1 MEKISIVVP
10 IYKVE
15 KYLNK
20 CIESILKQTYKNLE
34 IILVDDGSPD
44 SCGKICDRYK
54 QKDNRIIVIHQENKG
69 LSGARNTGLSRATGK
84 YICFIDSDDYIN
96 QNMIET
102 LYNNLKLTNSDIS
115 ICGFSQVG
123 EDEIIEKTQKEIA
136 IKVMNK
142 ETCLKKLLYHKYNI
156 DIVTWN
162 KLYKKELFNNIK
174 FPERKIYE
182 DFATIPFLIDK
193 ANSICCTNQKM
204 YYYVQ
209 RKGSINNDSNF
220 NVKIYDL
227 IENLKI
233 MEDFIVSKYSKIY
246 KDIIPGILFFNIIA
260 INQIIKFNR
269 CDENKEYISEIQ
281 DKVNKYKKN
290 IIFSNRLTILQKT
303 KLVLLSNLKLYKK
316 ILLIY
321 KGRK

>member
-15 KYLNK
+15 KYLEK

-34 IILVDDGSPD
+34 IILVNDGSPD
-44 SCGKICDRYK
+44 SCGEICEKYK
-54 QKDNRIIVIHQENKG
+54 QKDNRIIVIRQENKG
-69 LSGARNTGLSRATGK
+69 LSGARNTGLSKATGK
-84 YICFIDSDDYIN
+84 YICFIDSDDYISK
-96 QNMIET
+96 NMIET

-123 EDEIIEKTQKEIA
+123 EDEIIEKSKQKGVLKI
-136 IKVMNK
+136 IDK
-142 ETCLKKLLYHKYNI
+142 ETCLKKLLYHRYNI

-174 FPERKIYE
+174 FPEGKIYE
-182 DFATIPFLIDK
+182 DFATIPFLVDK
-193 ANSICCTNQKM
+193 ANNICCTNQKL

-209 RKGSINNDSNF
+209 RKGSINNNSNF

-227 IENLKI
+227 IENLKV
-233 MEDFIVSKYSKIY
+233 MEDFVESKYSKIY

-260 INQIIKFNR
+260 INQMIQFNK
-269 CDENKEYISEIQ
+269 CDENKEYILEVQ
-281 DKVNKYKKN
+281 NKVNKYKKN
-290 IIFSNRLTILQKT
+290 IIFSNKLTITQKV
-303 KLVLLSNLKLYKK
+303 KLVLLSNLNLYKK
-316 ILLIY
+316 VLLIY

>member
-20 CIESILKQTYKNLE
+20 CVESILKQTYKNLE

-44 SCGKICDRYK
+44 LCGEICDRYK

-84 YICFIDSDDYIN
+84 YICFIDSDDYIK

-102 LYNNLKLTNSDIS
+102 LFNNLKLTNSDIS

-123 EDEIIEKTQKEIA
+123 EDEIIEKAQKESTIE
-136 IKVMNK
+136 VMNK
-142 ETCLKKLLYHKYNI
+142 ETCLKKILYHKYNI

-174 FPERKIYE
+174 FPEGKIYE

-193 ANSICCTNQKM
+193 ANGICCTNQKM

-209 RKGSINNDSNF
+209 REGSINNDSNF

-227 IENLKI
+227 TENLKI
-233 MEDFIVSKYSKIY
+233 MEDFIGGKYSRIY

-260 INQIIKFNR
+260 INQMIKFNR
-269 CDENKEYISEIQ
+269 CDENTEYISGIQ
-281 DKVNKYKKN
+281 DKVKKYKKN
-290 IIFSNRLTILQKT
+290 IIFSNRLTISQKA
-303 KLVLLSNLKLYKK
+303 KLVLLSNFKLYKK